1 MDKDRKDPSLFPI
14 MQPMYPNLL
23 AMKQFSDDEDEVD
36 EPLVPI
42 PDEEPEGAEEGADG
56 DEEDERAASFV
67 PDASVSLDVP
77 KDTEDLLSKPPSPKP
92 HPLSMSFQP
101 ASEPSMDA
109 GDVLDDS
116 LKLLDSTMDSVVVG
130 RSENVTVEDVDAL
143 DMPVLG
149 PDGVAFES
157 VHNISQMEGEDDL
170 VRSLLYSW
178 LPI

>member
-1 MDKDRKDPSLFPI
+1 
-14 MQPMYPNLL
+14 
-23 AMKQFSDDEDEVD
+23 MKQFSDDEDEVD

-42 PDEEPEGAEEGADG
+42 PDEEPEGAEEG
-56 DEEDERAASFV
+56 DEEDERATSFV

-77 KDTEDLLSKPPSPKP
+77 KDTDLLSKPPSPKP

-116 LKLLDSTMDSVVVG
+116 LKLLDSTLDSVVVG
-130 RSENVTVEDVDAL
+130 RPENVTVEDVDAL

-157 VHNISQMEGEDDL
+157 VHNISQLEGEDDL
-170 VRSLLYSW
+170 VRSH
-178 LPI
+178 